1 MHPTV
6 LSSPRSIA
14 PALVCASLIALCLP
28 RLSQADDTPSDES
41 APGDDTPTEEPDP
54 APEES
59 ETPANPDASDDDWID
74 IEVVPDFSSA
84 VETGLEGDIE
94 DDTVPPGL
102 KALFSSEADR
112 ASRRPATRWGF
123 RPVVGFQ
130 GASTADDVFAR
141 SGHAGIRIAHQWWS
155 PTHAPIRPAGETR
168 LQTSGLFGQVSG
180 FDATLDSL
188 GGSWLGPVGLF
199 AGGQVRADRRKWS
212 STVDLPPAVGVGPSA
227 QVALRVGNVT
237 PWVGASPAWLVAGDR
252 TGLADAPW
260 DELTARG
267 GFILN
272 GNWAETRLSGTWRA
286 VDGADL
292 WDITVG
298 FHFRIAPNQ
307 SSRRS

>member
-6 LSSPRSIA
+6 ASSPRSIT
-14 PALVCASLIALCLP
+14 PTLVYASLIGLCLP
-28 RLSQADDTPSDES
+28 RLSKADDTPSDEP
-41 APGDDTPTEEPDP
+41 APSDDSPTEEPAP
-54 APEES
+54 A
-59 ETPANPDASDDDWID
+59 PDASDDGWIAV
-74 IEVVPDFSSA
+74 EVAPDFSSA
-84 VETGLEGDIE
+84 VETGLEGDME
-94 DDTVPPGL
+94 DDTVKL
-102 KALFSSEADR
+102 NLRALFSSEADR

-123 RPVVGFQ
+123 RPVVGLQ
-130 GASTADDVFAR
+130 GASTADDAFAR
-141 SGHAGIRIAHQWWS
+141 SGHAGIRITHQWWS
-155 PTHAPIRPAGETR
+155 PTNAPVRPAGETR

-188 GGSWLGPVGLF
+188 GGSWLGPLGLF

-212 STVDLPPAVGVGPSA
+212 NTVDLSPAVGVGPSA
-227 QVALRVGNVT
+227 QVALRAGNVT

-267 GFILN
+267 GVILN

-298 FHFRIAPNQ
+298 FHFRLAPNQ